1 MTNISVTVHDHHRH
15 NQQEIDPDL
24 GTTTNEKDPD
34 REMMT
39 KPINLVAGDDAGVQE
54 RDLDL
59 VTMMMTSTTQ
69 LRRTKMMGM
78 FLNRESLAL
87 VREPLNLKERD
98 PYLETMTNG
107 YKTR

>member
-1 MTNISVTVHDHHRH
+1 MTNISVIVPDHHRH
-15 NQQEIDPDL
+15 NKREIDPDL
-24 GTTTNEKDPD
+24 ETTTNEKDPD

-39 KPINLVAGDDAGVQE
+39 KAINLVDGDDAGVQE

-69 LRRTKMMGM
+69 SRRTWMMDM
-78 FLNRESLAL
+78 FHNETSHGDL
-87 VREPLNLKERD
+87 VPDLTKERD

-107 YKTR
+107 C

>member
-1 MTNISVTVHDHHRH
+1 MTNISVIVHGHHRH
-15 NQQEIDPDL
+15 NQREIDPDL
-24 GTTTNEKDPD
+24 ETTIKEKDPD
-34 REMMT
+34 RETMT
-39 KPINLVAGDDAGVQE
+39 RMINLVAGEDAEVQE

-69 LRRTKMMGM
+69 LRRTKMMDM

-87 VREPLNLKERD
+87 VREPSNLKEKD
-98 PYLETMTNG
+98 PYLETMANG